1 MRGSALGA
9 VAWIAA
15 LTATVG
21 ASAPTASAQEQEA
34 AVPLLRTSLDTTAT
48 VVGAPLRLKIQPE
61 LPPGWLLAPPPPELD
76 LDPFSLRRVSL
87 VRSADAPGEAFLLDL
102 VPLKAGEL
110 EIPGI
115 TLTARDPEGEDVS
128 LQTEALPVQVDSNL
142 PAPEADPD
150 GETGEPAAPAP
161 ADLKPALAAPRDWRP
176 VWIAAG
182 SLAVATILGF
192 VLLRRLRRLR
202 RRPGVPQA
210 PRRSKRALRPAWEI
224 ALEELDRIAAADH
237 VGKGQI
243 ARQYIEV
250 TAVVRQYLEDRYG
263 VPALESTTSDLRSF
277 LDAAALG
284 PDARTQVLAL
294 LGEADLVKFAKALP
308 PQSAARASEERARAF
323 VKRTTPTPATVDKE
337 EA

>member
-1 MRGSALGA
+1 M
-9 VAWIAA
+9 
-15 LTATVG
+15 VG

-61 LPPGWLLAPPPPELD
+61 LPPGWLVAPPAPDLD

-102 VPLKAGEL
+102 VPLRAGEL
-110 EIPGI
+110 EIPAI
-115 TLTARDPEGEDVS
+115 TLTARGPEGEEVS
-128 LQTEALPVQVDSNL
+128 LQTEGLPVHVDSNL
-142 PAPEADPD
+142 PVPEAYPED
-150 GETGEPAAPAP
+150 ETGEPAAPAP
-161 ADLKPALAAPRDWRP
+161 ADLKPVLSAPRDWRP

-192 VLLRRLRRLR
+192 VLLRRLRQLR

-237 VGKGQI
+237 VGKGEI

-308 PQSAARASEERARAF
+308 PESAARASEERAREF
-323 VKRTTPTPATVDKE
+323 VKRTAPAPATVDKE
-337 EA
+337 AA